1 MTTKKM
7 FTGREIP
14 VVVVALPL
22 AYQDGMDKYDG
33 VMRYL
38 RETGTDWEL
47 RIVRETL
54 GVEEFRRSVLES
66 VDGVI
71 CGTAGR
77 YEGGG
82 RSDYLPTECLTFC
95 RHRKIPL
102 VGLDWPLEEFGRQ
115 QFRRCSFLNIDS
127 EKVGAFAA
135 EVLLQSGEY
144 ASFGFVGM
152 YPESAWS
159 RDRGASFVRGLRKA
173 GRRSIRLFDGDVLKD
188 GESLFAYL
196 KALRKPAA
204 VFASNDCAADIVLKA
219 CMRNGLRVPDD
230 LAVLGVDDDP
240 VFCIHTRPT
249 LSSIHPDFAEM
260 GYMAAKELSRLMS
273 GESPGKRLVVAG
285 NQTVTK
291 RMTTAPSSP
300 AGVIVRRV
308 DEIIAARACQDIDSD
323 VIAAELKISRRLLDL
338 RYRQM
343 TGMSVRKAIVR
354 TRIERAKHLL
364 TYSGHSIGTICRQ
377 CGYRTESYAGKVFLA
392 QEGVSMGEYR
402 VLHKGKNKRGQS

>member
-1 MTTKKM
+1 MNAA
-7 FTGREIP
+7 RRIP
-14 VVVVALPL
+14 AVVVALPL

-47 RIVRETL
+47 KIVRETL
-54 GVEEFRRSVLES
+54 GVEQFRRAVQED

-82 RSDYLPTECLTFC
+82 RDAYLPTECLAFC
-95 RHRKIPL
+95 RRRRIPL

-127 EKVGAFAA
+127 ERVGEFAA

-159 RDRGASFVRGLRKA
+159 RNRGASFARRLRRAGHRGVSVFK
-173 GRRSIRLFDGDVLKD
+173 GDVLKD
-188 GESLFAYL
+188 AASLCAYL

-204 VFASNDCAADIVLKA
+204 VFASNDCAADIVLKT
-219 CMRNGLRVPDD
+219 CMRNGLHVPED

-260 GYMAAKELSRLMS
+260 GYQAARELSRLMS
-273 GESPGKRLVVAG
+273 GNSPGERLVVAG

-300 AGVIVRRV
+300 AGALVRRV
-308 DEIIAARACQDIDSD
+308 DEIIASRACQDIGSD

-338 RYRQM
+338 RYRQQ

-354 TRIERAKHLL
+354 ARMERAKHLL
-364 TYSGHSIGTICRQ
+364 TYSGHSVGAICRQ

-392 QEGVSMGEYR
+392 QEGVSMSEYR
-402 VLHKGKNKRGQS
+402 VLNKGKSGREVQ